1 MSGVTWIWCR
11 LLPLETRNN
20 KLTYEVNNL
29 AISLAQQPVN
39 TPAAV
44 TSTPK
49 KGQEQ
54 AASQTPTR
62 ATLLTSARQ
71 WALQAEATTHKVQ
84 GEDRTEECDEACA
97 VALCNLAD
105 IAAMMGENEEAKR
118 RFREGL
124 EFGRKVGFEP
134 AVAQAEE
141 GLKRVSGA

>member
-1 MSGVTWIWCR
+1 M
-11 LLPLETRNN
+11 
-20 KLTYEVNNL
+20 
-29 AISLAQQPVN
+29 AQQPV
-39 TPAAV
+39 TAPVAA
-44 TSTPK
+44 TAIQSQGP
-49 KGQEQ
+49 GEAPNQ
-54 AASQTPTR
+54 APTR
-62 ATLLTSARQ
+62 ATLLASARQ
-71 WALQAEATTHKVQ
+71 WALQAEATTQKVQ

-105 IAAMMGENEEAKR
+105 IAAMMGDNEEAKR